1 MMMSAKKRLYLFNNG
16 DENIAITG
24 GWRQYGFFKHNYDK
38 ATISKEN
45 GTLLLSLPA
54 RTKASLTLSTASKI
68 DLRGYSKMCF
78 EFASETSFFYAQHG
92 MVVAIL
98 SKNIKNANDDYNNAF
113 GQDSISFGQPIG
125 VWNFTQGMTSE
136 DLEQPRQV
144 ALCIDCWHI
153 SFLGA
158 TLSVRKIW
166 LE

>member
-24 GWRQYGFFKHNYDK
+24 GWRQYGFFRDNYDK

-45 GTLLLSLPA
+45 GTLLLSLPSGI
-54 RTKASLTLSTASKI
+54 KASLTLSTTSKI
-68 DLRGYSKMCF
+68 DFRGYSKMCF
-78 EFASETSFFYAQHG
+78 EFASEPSFYFDSRS

-98 SKNIKNANDDYNNAF
+98 SKNIRNANNYNNAF
-113 GQDSISFGQPIG
+113 GQDSIIFGQPTG
-125 VWNFTQGMTSE
+125 VWNFAQEMTSE
-136 DLEQPRQV
+136 DLEQPLQV
-144 ALCIDCWHI
+144 ALCLDCWYNG
-153 SFLGA
+153 SSDV